1 MTASAADGSV
11 RLDAALRSRF
21 PHLSRR
27 DIRLA
32 IASGMVRVNGR
43 RARKGDRVR
52 ASDDIAVG
60 ELLETPPPPR
70 GMPVP
75 LLHADAA
82 LIVID
87 KPPCLPTAARRLS
100 DQPSVAGF
108 LLHRFPD
115 LAAVGHGSLEA
126 GLVHRLDTGTSGV
139 LLVARSP
146 QAWAT
151 LRAQFRHRTIEKEYV
166 ALVAG
171 RLRGARELVHD
182 LTHDRRL
189 AGRMTVARN
198 DSGRQERPA
207 RRRWPARALVTPLAE
222 GAKTTL
228 VHVRLCTGVTH
239 QIRVQLAA
247 IGHPV
252 VGDTPYGGPLF
263 PDLPARRTLLHAASV
278 AIDHPL
284 HGERCRFSS
293 PIPRDF
299 ADVLSHSGIGTYPS
313 PKVE

>member
-1 MTASAADGSV
+1 MMASAADGSV

-32 IASGMVRVNGR
+32 IASGVVRVNGR
-43 RARKGDRVR
+43 RARKGDRVQ
-52 ASDDIAVG
+52 ASDQITVG

-70 GMPVP
+70 DTPVP
-75 LLHADAA
+75 LLHVDTA

-115 LAAVGHGSLEA
+115 LAAVGRGPLEA
-126 GLVHRLDTGTSGV
+126 GLVHRLDAGTSGV
-139 LLVARSP
+139 LLAARSP
-146 QAWAT
+146 HAWAT
-151 LRAQFRHRTIEKEYV
+151 LRAQFRQRTVEKEYL

-171 RLRGARELVHD
+171 RLRGARELAHD
-182 LTHDRRL
+182 LTHDRRV
-189 AGRMTVARN
+189 AGRMTVARRG
-198 DSGRQERPA
+198 SGRQERSAP
-207 RRRWPARALVTPLAE
+207 RRWPARALVTPLEE
-222 GAKTTL
+222 GAATTL
-228 VHVRLCTGVTH
+228 VRVRLCTGVTH

-252 VGDTPYGGPLF
+252 IGDAQYGGPVL

-284 HGERCRFSS
+284 HGERCRFPS

-299 ADVLSHSGIGTYPS
+299 AGVLSRFGIGAYAS
-313 PKVE
+313 SQVE